1 MPPAKIRVL
10 VVDDSIVIR
19 KILVDILSGD
29 AEIEV
34 VGQASNG
41 KLALP
46 KIRELKPDLV
56 TLDIEMPEMDGL
68 ATLVEVRKFAPK
80 LPVIMFSTLTEQG
93 ASATIDA
100 LSRGA
105 SDYATKPSNT
115 GSFEL
120 SRERIRNDLIPKIKA
135 LCRKATALPQAALP
149 AGARPSGVR
158 LGLSRPLGAVELL
171 VIGCSTGGP
180 QALDRVLSGLS
191 RETSVPVLIV
201 QHMPATFTR
210 MLAERLNGKC
220 PLPVHEARD
229 GEEVL
234 PGQVLVAPGDYHMEL
249 VRTEGRLRVRLN
261 QNPPENSVRP
271 AVDVLFRSA
280 AALHGRSTLAVVL
293 TGMGQDGLRGAR
305 DIHAAGGTI
314 LAQDAATSVVWGMPG
329 YVAQDGIAAAVLPLD
344 EIAQEINTRLFVR
357 RLPLKEKR

>member
-135 LCRKATALPQAALP
+135 LCRTATALPQAALP

-191 RETSVPVLIV
+191 RET
-201 QHMPATFTR
+201 
-210 MLAERLNGKC
+210 
-220 PLPVHEARD
+220 
-229 GEEVL
+229 
-234 PGQVLVAPGDYHMEL
+234 
-249 VRTEGRLRVRLN
+249 
-261 QNPPENSVRP
+261 
-271 AVDVLFRSA
+271 
-280 AALHGRSTLAVVL
+280 
-293 TGMGQDGLRGAR
+293 
-305 DIHAAGGTI
+305 
-314 LAQDAATSVVWGMPG
+314 
-329 YVAQDGIAAAVLPLD
+329 
-344 EIAQEINTRLFVR
+344 
-357 RLPLKEKR
+357 